1 MKQGGSK
8 MLKVQFIWNPVSPA
22 GDADDAFRIVQSIFN
37 NWVEENPGYQIKDVK
52 YQQDIQEGKEPLVS
66 MMVLYE
72 DNSNK

>member
-1 MKQGGSK
+1 

-22 GDADDAFRIVQSIFN
+22 GDADDAFRTVQSIFN
-37 NWVEENPGYQIKDVK
+37 NWVEENPDYQIKDVK
-52 YQQDIQEGKEPLVS
+52 YQQDILDENTTRGFVS